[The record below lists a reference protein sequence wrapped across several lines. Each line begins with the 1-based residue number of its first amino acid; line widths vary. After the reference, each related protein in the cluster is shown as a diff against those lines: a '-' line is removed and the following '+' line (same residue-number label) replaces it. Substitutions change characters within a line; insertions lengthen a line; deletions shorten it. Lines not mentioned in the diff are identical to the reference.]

1 MLFSPLL
8 AYIIS
13 CSTFDFT
20 YLPYFAPSLLSI
32 HIQKK
37 GISMK
42 SVSFEELATITY
54 VLTDDWYQKE
64 GKNLVRET
72 VGQKPVF
79 SNSEVLTLLL
89 LMELFAISRRRAIFG
104 LHPSQLPGTFSAVA
118 RSEPAQPPCAS
129 ITVVNRGHPQVL
141 A

>member
-1 MLFSPLL
+1 
-8 AYIIS
+8 
-13 CSTFDFT
+13 
-20 YLPYFAPSLLSI
+20 
-32 HIQKK
+32 
-37 GISMK
+37 MK

-89 LMELFAISRRRAIFG
+89 LIKLFAISRRRAIFWA
-104 LHPSQLPGTFSAVA
+104 S
-118 RSEPAQPPCAS
+118 SEPITWHFFRSCSIKAS
-129 ITVVNRGHPQVL
+129 STAVRVNYGC
-141 A
+141 